1 MIVAVLQ
8 ARMSSTRL
16 PGKVLADVAG
26 APMALRQIER
36 LRRVASIDRLIAA
49 TSNEASDDPL
59 AQALEA
65 AGVEVFRGSLDDV
78 LGRFAGAV
86 AGLADDDLMLRL
98 TADCPLAD
106 PVLIE
111 ALIARHK
118 AGGADYSATTL
129 PHRTYPIGLDAEIL
143 NAGLLRLMAGE
154 ATDPYEREH
163 VTPFVYRRPERF
175 ALGGLMQDRDES
187 QVRWTVDLPSDLD
200 FVRAVYEALY
210 PQIPAFTSDDIR
222 ALVRSRP
229 DLATLGGLPRI

>member
-26 APMALRQIER
+26 APMILRQVER
-36 LRRVASIDRLIAA
+36 LRRAASIERLIAA
-49 TSNEASDDPL
+49 TSDQASDDAL
-59 AQALEA
+59 ARALEA

-86 AGLADDDLMLRL
+86 AGLEEDDQMLRL

-106 PVLIE
+106 PRLIE
-111 ALIARHK
+111 ALIARHL
-118 AGGADYSATTL
+118 ASGADYSATTL

-143 NAGLLRLMAGE
+143 SVGLLRLMARE

-175 ALGGLMQDRDES
+175 VLDGLTQAVDES
-187 QVRWTVDLPSDLD
+187 QVRWTVDLPSDLA

-210 PQIPAFTSDDIR
+210 PGKPDFGPEDIR
-222 ALVRSRP
+222 ALVRGRP
-229 DLATLGGLPRI
+229 DLRALGDLPRI